1 MGYGP
6 NGSGPSQ
13 MFYGPQKIYAIRA
26 IQLDLNAVNI
36 QALITHKKPGEGMQ
50 KKERKLRKK
59 SINKT
64 KSVVW
69 PVSVA

>member
-1 MGYGP
+1 MGELP
-6 NGSGPSQ
+6 
-13 MFYGPQKIYAIRA
+13 PQKSPGNPAIRA

-36 QALITHKKPGEGMQ
+36 QALIIHESEG
-50 KKERKLRKK
+50 K
-59 SINKT
+59 SRNKT